1 VVQTVD
7 ILRILLLCVVKR
19 RSKMVTRTIDVKS
32 STSQCTLAGFIISIG
47 RGFQEH
53 QIIFYQAEKDS
64 ILVEGVGFI

>member
-1 VVQTVD
+1 
-7 ILRILLLCVVKR
+7 
-19 RSKMVTRTIDVKS
+19 MVTRTIDVKS